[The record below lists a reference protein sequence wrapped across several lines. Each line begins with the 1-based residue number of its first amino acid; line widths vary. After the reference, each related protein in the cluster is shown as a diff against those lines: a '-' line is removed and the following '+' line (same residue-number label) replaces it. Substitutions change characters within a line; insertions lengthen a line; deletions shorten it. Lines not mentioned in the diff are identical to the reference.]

1 MYILKNALRCI
12 SRAKGRNVLI
22 GIIVLVIAVSACI
35 GLSIRQAAESA
46 KEDALSNLS
55 ITGTISFDRQSM
67 MSEMGRH
74 DGDPSEGGERGEF
87 DRSKFKEMMGNSSSL
102 TLEEYQTY
110 AQAESVKDFY
120 YSLTAS
126 VNGSDEFEPVSSETE
141 DETEEATENTSE
153 DTSDMSQMGGMGFPG
168 GMGGQQGGMMGGK
181 MGLQSDFKL
190 VGYSSEEAMTEFKN
204 GTSTITDGSIFE
216 EGTDSLDCII
226 SDELATYNELAV
238 GDTIIITNPD
248 NEDEEYKLKVVG
260 TYTNSSSNESSFTI
274 PGMTSND
281 PANSIY
287 LSYTALNSIIVDSEK
302 ANEVTDDES
311 EEEATSSISSNLEAT
326 YVFADV
332 AAYESFEAEVRE
344 LGLDDSYT
352 IASQD
357 ITSYENSLAPLNTLS
372 TMAGWFLLVIL
383 IIGAIILIVLNIFNV
398 RERKYE
404 IGVLTAMGMK
414 KGKVAMQFMTEIF
427 AVTLTSVLIGVI
439 IGALSAV
446 PVTNAL
452 LENQVSSQQTQLQ
465 QVEENFGRPGNMP
478 QGDMGSGM
486 PGNMGQA
493 GGMDFSKGFGAIFG
507 EETQEYITE
516 INSAMNFT
524 VVLQMLGIAVLL
536 TLVSGTVSMLFVMRY
551 EPLKILANRD

>member
-22 GIIVLVIAVSACI
+22 GIIVLVIAVSACV

-46 KEDALSNLS
+46 KEEALGNLS

-67 MSEMGRH
+67 MSQMGRP
-74 DGDPSEGGERGEF
+74 DGEQLKSGEIGEF
-87 DRSKFKEMMGNSSSL
+87 DRSKFKEMMGGSSAL

-110 AQAESVKDFY
+110 ANAESVKDFY

-126 VNGSDEFEPVSSETE
+126 VNGSDEFEPVSSEKE
-141 DETEEATENTSE
+141 DEIEEATESTTESK
-153 DTSDMSQMGGMGFPG
+153 SDVPRMDGMGFPG
-168 GMGGQQGGMMGGK
+168 GMSGQQGGMMGG
-181 MGLQSDFKL
+181 MRGFQSDFKL
-190 VGYSSEEAMTEFKN
+190 VGYSSEAAMTDFKN
-204 GTSTITDGSIFE
+204 GTSAIVDGEVFE
-216 EGTDSLDCII
+216 QGTDSLNCII
-226 SDELATYNELAV
+226 SEELATYNELAV
-238 GDTIIITNPD
+238 GDTIVITNPD
-248 NEDEEYKLKVVG
+248 NEEEEYKLKVVG
-260 TYTNSSSNESSFTI
+260 TYTNSSSNESSFSM
-274 PGMTSND
+274 PGMTSSD

-287 LSYTALNSIIVDSEK
+287 MSYTALKSIVDGSEK
-302 ANEVTDDES
+302 ANEATDDTQ
-311 EEEATSSISSNLEAT
+311 EEATSAISSSLQST

-332 AAYESFEAEVRE
+332 ASYESFEAEVRE

-352 IASQD
+352 VASQD
-357 ITSYENSLAPLNTLS
+357 VATYENSLAPLNTLS

-427 AVTLTSVLIGVI
+427 TVTLVAVIIGVV

-446 PVTNAL
+446 PVTNVL
-452 LENQVSSQQTQLQ
+452 LENQVSAQQTQQQ
-465 QVEENFGRPGNMP
+465 QVEQNFGRPGSMSPNGMGGAP
-478 QGDMGSGM
+478 GDMPNRGQM
-486 PGNMGQA
+486 PGMVSN
-493 GGMDFSKGFGAIFG
+493 FGAMFG
-507 EETQEYITE
+507 AETQEYITE
-516 INSAMNFT
+516 INSAMNLT

-536 TLVSGTVSMLFVMRY
+536 TLASGTVSMLFVMRY